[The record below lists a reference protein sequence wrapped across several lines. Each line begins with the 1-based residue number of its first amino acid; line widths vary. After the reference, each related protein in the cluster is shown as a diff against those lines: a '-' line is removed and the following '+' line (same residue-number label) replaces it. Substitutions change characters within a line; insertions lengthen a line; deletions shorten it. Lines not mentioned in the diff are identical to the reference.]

1 MTLISLKSNLSLY
14 PGLLSTRKLLP
25 SFTLM
30 TTWAFSQ
37 NVGKLFSELKLV
49 TDILCRSQLRSHWK
63 KLRVEYE
70 QSVDVCS
77 INAVLSL
84 LLRTQSLTCLVVT
97 GVSLPP
103 SGQGFIIRTPNVS
116 ACSDSECLY
125 PAVIQWWG
133 AWVFETM
140 YQHQSSLEFVIAKS
154 EPSGVRC

>member
-1 MTLISLKSNLSLY
+1 MLISLKCNLSLY

-30 TTWAFSQ
+30 TTGAFSQ

-77 INAVLSL
+77 SINAVLSL
-84 LLRTQSLTCLVVT
+84 LLWTQSLTCLVVT

-103 SGQGFIIRTPNVS
+103 SGQGYLSSELRMCQLVQAVNV
-116 ACSDSECLY
+116 C
-125 PAVIQWWG
+125 
-133 AWVFETM
+133 TM
-140 YQHQSSLEFVIAKS
+140 LWYSGGVCGCFRDDVSTSNYAALSLLLRV
-154 EPSGVRC
+154 